1 MKNKIIYKILFV
13 LVFFMVITSCK
24 KDFLETAPYGKLS
37 VDNFYKTDADAQN
50 AIVAAYD
57 ILQWVNARDWQSV
70 WLAKTLPSD
79 ETTAGGSS
87 AGDQPNLVELDRL
100 NYSAGNP
107 VIKDVYT
114 GQYFGIYRC
123 NMVIDNVEPI
133 NDFRKKIIAE
143 AKCLRA
149 YYYSELVMM
158 FGKVPLTL
166 TELKTP
172 SEYSQPRAEV
182 SAIYAQIEKD
192 LNEAIPVLP
201 LRSQYALADKFRVSK
216 GTAQALLGKV
226 LLYEKKWKESSD
238 AFELVIKSNEYQ
250 LTSDFST
257 LFKKSQEFGTESL
270 FEVSFTGVKGYD
282 WGTFQ
287 WGGNRNMENN
297 ITWQLC
303 GPRGD
308 YFVPGNSGMVG
319 GWGFVYPTKAMYD
332 AYEPTD
338 VRRHASVWS
347 VADLRALGGDWTGDV
362 VNPPYDFV
370 GYFRVKYGTFADE
383 TNGPVGE
390 LNYGTNLRL
399 IRYADVLL
407 MTSEAYYRQTLED
420 KSRTELN
427 NLRQHRGLLD
437 VTATGPALFDAIV
450 KERQVELAF
459 EGVRFFDLVRWG
471 LASQVLGSKFV
482 VGKHELFPIPLDEIT
497 NNSQITS
504 NNPGY

>member
-1 MKNKIIYKILFV
+1 MKNRFIHKSLVVVVLF
-13 LVFFMVITSCK
+13 LAITSCK
-24 KDFLETAPYGKLS
+24 KDFLETVPYGKLS

-50 AIVAAYD
+50 AIIAAYD

-79 ETTAGGSS
+79 ETTCGGSS
-87 AGDQPNLVELDRL
+87 SGDQPNLVEMDRL

-123 NMVIDNVEPI
+123 NMVINKVEPT

-158 FGKVPLTL
+158 FGKVPLNL
-166 TELKTP
+166 TELAP

-182 SAIYAQIEKD
+182 AAIYAQIEKD
-192 LNEAIPVLP
+192 LNEAIADLP
-201 LRSQYALADKFRVSK
+201 LRSEYAAADKFRVSK

-238 AFELVIKSNEYQ
+238 AFEAVINSNQ
-250 LTSDFST
+250 FVLSSDFST
-257 LFKKSQEFGTESL
+257 LFKKSQEFGDESL
-270 FEVSFTGVKGYD
+270 LEVSFTGVKGYD

-287 WGGNRNMENN
+287 WAGNRNMENN

-319 GWGFVYPTKAMYD
+319 GWGFVYPTASMYNAFEAND
-332 AYEPTD
+332 T
-338 VRRHASVWS
+338 RRSATVWS
-347 VADLRALGGDWTGDV
+347 VADLQALGGNWTGDP
-362 VNPPYDFV
+362 VNPPFDFV

-407 MTSEAYYRQTLED
+407 MASEAYYRQGNESKAL
-420 KSRTELN
+420 SELN
-427 NLRQHRGLLD
+427 KVRSRAGLTN
-437 VTATGPALFDAIV
+437 VTASGQGLFDAIV
-450 KERQVELAF
+450 KEREVELAF

-482 VGKHELFPIPLDEIT
+482 VGKHELFPIPLDEMT
-497 NNSQITS
+497 NNSKIGEQ
-504 NNPGY
+504 NPGY

>member
-1 MKNKIIYKILFV
+1 MKNRFIHKSLVVVV
-13 LVFFMVITSCK
+13 LLLAITSCK
-24 KDFLETAPYGKLS
+24 KEFLETVPYGKLS

-79 ETTAGGSS
+79 ETTCGGSS

-123 NMVIDNVEPI
+123 NMVINKVEPV

-158 FGKVPLTL
+158 FGKVPLIL
-166 TELKTP
+166 NELAP
-172 SEYSQPRAEV
+172 SEYSQPRTDVAV
-182 SAIYAQIEKD
+182 IYAQIEKD
-192 LNEAIPVLP
+192 LNEAIADLP
-201 LRSQYALADKFRVSK
+201 LRSAYSESDKFRVSK

-238 AFELVIKSNEYQ
+238 AFEAVISSNEYQ
-250 LTSDFST
+250 LSTDFST
-257 LFKKSQEFGTESL
+257 LFKKTQEFGTESL

-308 YFVPGNSGMVG
+308 YFVAGNSGMVG
-319 GWGFVYPTKAMYD
+319 GWGFVYPTKEMFD
-332 AYEPTD
+332 AYEATD
-338 VRRHASVWS
+338 PRRHATVWS
-347 VADLRALGGDWTGDV
+347 IGDLQAFGGNWTGDV
-362 VNPPYDFV
+362 TNPPFDFV

-399 IRYADVLL
+399 IRFADVLL
-407 MTSEAYYRQTLED
+407 MASEAYYNQGLEG
-420 KSRTELN
+420 KALIELN
-427 NLRQHRGLLD
+427 KVRERAERAD
-437 VTATGPALFDAIV
+437 VTASGTALFDAIV
-450 KERQVELAF
+450 KERQVELAM

-482 VGKHELFPIPLDEIT
+482 VNKHELFPIPLDEMT
-497 NNSQITS
+497 NNSKITE